1 MSGIKD
7 PGMVPRCQAVLNK
20 TVSYGKEKVN
30 LLAERSTHVAFSFL
44 SSFLTIVLVLIL
56 SIFLYGTFYYAYIPK
71 DVYKMPLD
79 LQFYPCNDSSSRC
92 SYPSGQLTLGS
103 GIKLN
108 PGQPYTLTSKLVMPD
123 NPVNA
128 DHGMFMTCL
137 TISSMKGEVDRSCKS
152 SVLEYRSSLL
162 RSLETLAFLP
172 GLLTGFMSQKQEL
185 HIDFFDK
192 YELNPHNPGEILTL
206 EILSKHLEVSHV
218 TLDIHA
224 DLKGLKFLMYRH
236 PWISM
241 VIGIGTNILLLSSI
255 ILLSWTRFLVLGPDS
270 MARRTF
276 ERLSEVL
283 EVEEPNSDGLFLLK
297 TIFVTLMVIMLVISG
312 SVY

>member
-1 MSGIKD
+1 MSGMKD
-7 PGMVPRCQAVLNK
+7 PGVIPRCQAVLDR
-20 TVSYGKEKVN
+20 TVSYGKETVN
-30 LLAERSTHVAFSFL
+30 LLAERSTSMAFSFM

-56 SIFLYGTFYYAYIPK
+56 SVFLYGTFYYAYIPK

-79 LQFYPCNDSSSRC
+79 LQFHPCNESSLRC
-92 SYPSGQLTLGS
+92 SYPSGQLTLGRAV
-103 GIKLN
+103 KLN
-108 PGQPYTLTSKLVMPD
+108 PGQPYTLTSKLVLPD
-123 NPVNA
+123 NPVNE

-137 TISSMKGEVDRSCKS
+137 TISSVKGQVDQACKA

-172 GLLTGFMSQKQEL
+172 AFLSGFMSQKQEL

-192 YELNPHNPGEILTL
+192 FELNPHNPGEILTL
-206 EILSKHLEVSHV
+206 EILSKQLEVSHA

-241 VIGIGTNILLLSSI
+241 VIGIGTNILLLGSI
-255 ILLSWTRFLVLGPDS
+255 IMLSWTRFLVLRPQTAD
-270 MARRTF
+270 
-276 ERLSEVL
+276 RLSEVQ
-283 EVEEPNSDGLFLLK
+283 EVEEPNSDGLFLVK
-297 TIFVTLMVIMLVISG
+297 TIFVALMMIMLVISG
-312 SVY
+312 SAY